1 VDVREWLKSLGLE
14 QYEAAFHKNDL
25 SEEDLCHLT
34 AEDLHDLGII
44 SVGHRRLLLVAIA
57 KLQNRSVSSQTIRPS
72 GEHAASTSA
81 EDAVAHGGQR
91 RQLTVMFCDLVGST
105 ALSARLDPE
114 ELRALLHGY
123 RNLCGDV
130 IAR

>member
-1 VDVREWLKSLGLE
+1 MRHSPSSRCPWPFPVKRIEGRHRFSTLAV
-14 QYEAAFHKNDL
+14 
-25 SEEDLCHLT
+25 CHVLIHPI
-34 AEDLHDLGII
+34 AL
-44 SVGHRRLLLVAIA
+44 RLLLVAIA

-105 ALSARLDPE
+105 ALSARL
-114 ELRALLHGY
+114 
-123 RNLCGDV
+123 
-130 IAR
+130 